1 MFGEKISQSKTL
13 PSRAEDDEIGH
24 ALTPYLKETKT
35 RFNLARFYDNFQ
47 YLTKVYLKINFVY
60 MNKLIGLKELRKNA
74 DVYISEVEKGKSFI
88 VVKRSKPVF
97 KITPPD
103 EDDGAWET
111 VVNFTDFY
119 KDGIS
124 AKQLLKRIGSL

>member
-1 MFGEKISQSKTL
+1 
-13 PSRAEDDEIGH
+13 
-24 ALTPYLKETKT
+24 
-35 RFNLARFYDNFQ
+35 
-47 YLTKVYLKINFVY
+47 
-60 MNKLIGLKELRKNA
+60 MNKLIGLKELRENA